1 MEELEAQ
8 IQPAVEENIEE
19 TASDEVVYYD
29 AEGNVVDFS
38 QYYDENGNRIAS
50 AKLGDIVTVKISA
63 RARGTSYLPDIA
75 ITDLLP
81 GGFVAEDV
89 TGPQTFSEI
98 REDIAR
104 LYAAGYFASLAL
116 YTAQDAETDTSLLM
130 ELVYESFMKL
140 SDGVPV
146 NDIKPVFE
154 FVVARLLG
162 ITPCLEAEQK
172 STAYYFSIDDGRL
185 YLSPVPN
192 SVYVTRKVV
201 MSVYKVITSTV
212 KQALEVKSEDVE
224 SFYKLAEQYILYHT
238 DHNFENLKYL
248 NGVI

>member
-1 MEELEAQ
+1 MAQ
-8 IQPAVEENIEE
+8 
-19 TASDEVVYYD
+19 TS
-29 AEGNVVDFS
+29 
-38 QYYDENGNRIAS
+38 RI
-50 AKLGDIVTVKISA
+50 KGIILK
-63 RARGTSYLPDIA
+63 
-75 ITDLLP
+75 ITDTPGKDKLLHVLTEQGIVRAFMTP
-81 GGFVAEDV
+81 KKNAGKKSYTVDLFSYCEIVIFTTDGGNNLVNSVVPEEYFYK
-89 TGPQTFSEI
+89 I

-116 YTAQDAETDTSLLM
+116 YTAQDAETDTSSLM

-185 YLSPVPN
+185 YLSHVPN

-201 MSVYKVITSTV
+201 MSVYKVINSTV